1 MTSGPCR
8 RGAQGRANRA
18 QVARGEAA
26 ERVHRR
32 RGARSCCGLRWEHVF
47 ELSARCGFPKPCT
60 CFMRLTQVAAAAVM
74 GNRPTQGVGLA
85 DRPARELLER
95 TSDASLDPA
104 RSRRRDR
111 RQVNTPPRYCSTHIL
126 GPRPTVKLRSELTKS
141 WNAAATAM
149 DATLKIGYKP
159 SARCEESRRV
169 HHVLCSRPSQGERHA
184 SLRRSDGRQ
193 LSHSHERLHRAGDEA
208 AIPPRDGG

>member
-1 MTSGPCR
+1 MWTSMGTRFRTVCTVR
-8 RGAQGRANRA
+8 FS
-18 QVARGEAA
+18 EAVYVLHA
-26 ERVHRR
+26 PDS
-32 RGARSCCGLRWEHVF
+32 GCRSCCD
-47 ELSARCGFPKPCT
+47 
-60 CFMRLTQVAAAAVM
+60 

-169 HHVLCSRPSQGERHA
+169 HHLLCSRPSQGERHA
-184 SLRRSDGRQ
+184 SAQIGLQSPAAKPLKGFTGAGVLEVVVDFDGNTFSNCLHGAVFRSRV
-193 LSHSHERLHRAGDEA
+193 RASCA
-208 AIPPRDGG
+208 